1 MTYAPG
7 DTVRLKSSGPA
18 MTVTEIIETNRI
30 RTQWFMKEL
39 LQTGVFLN
47 VVVEPSLKDLREDDD
62 ED

>member
-1 MTYAPG
+1 MTYSPG
-7 DTVRLKSSGPA
+7 DIVRLKSSGPA
-18 MTVTEIIETNRI
+18 MTVTETIGADRI

-47 VVVEPSLKDLREDDD
+47 AVVERCLKDLREDDD